1 MAAAENSRMLRF
13 VASVPVLSFPPP
25 KPSPLGF
32 HRAYLSLL
40 DDKNYLKSFNARH
53 AVNQS
58 PLSPCA
64 FCCFVRLAF

>member
-13 VASVPVLSFPPP
+13 VASVPILSFPPPP

-40 DDKNYLKSFNARH
+40 DGKNYLELFNARH
-53 AVNQS
+53 ACQS
-58 PLSPCA
+58 ITHFA
-64 FCCFVRLAF
+64 